1 MILRHHFPRNVW
13 EWCLFIIKKEY
24 GGKRMKLKKVL
35 SMALSLAMIMSIV
48 PGNVFAADLDADV
61 AVEDFSDDVTVG
73 VEENVVSEES
83 EIIEE
88 DSDQAA

>member
-1 MILRHHFPRNVW
+1 MGVVSFYY
-13 EWCLFIIKKEY
+13 KKEY

-73 VEENVVSEES
+73 GGRECSVRR
-83 EIIEE
+83 I
-88 DSDQAA
+88 